1 MSNQVYSNFET
12 RKLYRSSESLDCQT
26 MGPNQ
31 IVPDSLAVQNV
42 GPFLLL
48 PVNANYT
55 YETSTKRLTFKNDG
69 VYSLLLQ
76 TSWTLTAAG
85 GRCTHYM
92 LLNGLTQPKFGA
104 TSSAGYVTSTD
115 DEALILSSNVL
126 LKVKIGDQIS
136 FFVSGNNG
144 GIQTLR
150 DDSSTYRTEFFV
162 SKLS

>member
-12 RKLYRSSESLDCQT
+12 RKLYRNSETINFNSLLSIIT
-26 MGPNQ
+26 IPSNTGPVEINSFK
-31 IVPDSLAVQNV
+31 PLN
-42 GPFLLL
+42 
-48 PVNANYT
+48 NANYT

>member
-55 YETSTKRLTFKNDG
+55 YVPSTGFLQFHTEG
-69 VYSLLLQ
+69 VYAISLN
-76 TSWTLTAAG
+76 TIWTTTNDNGVIAQ
-85 GRCTHYM
+85 YM
-92 LLNGLTQPKFGA
+92 DIDGASLPKFG
-104 TSSAGYVTSTD
+104 YVTAKPVVGVTP
-115 DEALILSSNVL
+115 SSLYSNIVL
-126 LKVKIGDQIS
+126 RINAGQNIRFRCFANNTGTQTIIGS
-136 FFVSGNNG
+136 SGNP
-144 GIQTLR
+144 R
-150 DDSSTYRTEFFV
+150 SEFCV